1 MLTSLSEVDM
11 ASGFERAHHA
21 DLCGSLTMVDRLII
35 RGHLSRL
42 WFPNH
47 MAYFLDRLGVHI
59 VQDFARFMKEAS
71 SRVVAHAEAIAK
83 KAGRPFIYQDRVVK
97 GKDDLAHEVAKRDGV
112 REGLI
117 CVFSTVEPAMC
128 FALAGG
134 AIRPRLRKCLHLY
147 FYVMDRELG
156 FIHIRLQ
163 TWFPFQIQIY
173 MNGHEYLARQLERR
187 GVGFERYQNTFLSI
201 ADLPLAQRLC
211 ASFVKRR
218 WIRLFDAFARRVNP
232 WLPVIRKLHFGSY
245 YWCIDACEVST
256 DLMWRD
262 RRSLVG
268 VLDDLFD
275 YALRA
280 FSADDVVR
288 FLGLKCRPQTG
299 DLETRHA
306 RRPEGRRIK
315 HRIRQNWL
323 KLYDKWSVLRV
334 ETVINNPS
342 DFRVLRFETDRRGR
356 RSGRWMRM
364 NKGIYNLWRHVQIGE
379 ATNRRYLTPSP
390 RSSPPGPPSH
400 ISTPSATNAS
410 GLATTSP
417 VSILSLTPTP
427 SYSRLFSPVAISSP
441 DSPTMTSSSNFGP
454 HRPPT
459 SHRLVP
465 VAAESADSSPSF
477 ADTRSWQRSRDADDT
492 ASRSSGAAFS
502 PQHSTTATGAFL
514 KLSPLEHSP
523 GLGHSGEHNH

>member
-1 MLTSLSEVDM
+1 M
-11 ASGFERAHHA
+11 ASGFEREHREN
-21 DLCGSLTMVDRLII
+21 LQGTLTMVDRLIVH
-35 RGHLSRL
+35 GHLSRL

-59 VQDFARFMKEAS
+59 TRDFGRFVKEAS
-71 SRVVAHAEAIAK
+71 SKVIAHAEGLAK
-83 KAGRPFIYQDRVVK
+83 KAGRPFVYQDRVVH
-97 GKDDLAHEVAKRDGV
+97 GKDDLAREIAKRDGV
-112 REGLI
+112 TSGLI

-147 FYVMDRELG
+147 FYVIDRELG

-187 GVGFERYQNTFLSI
+187 GVGFERYENTFLSI

-232 WLPVIRKLHFGSY
+232 WLPTIRKLDFGSY

-262 RRSLVG
+262 RRSLLK

-288 FLGLKCRPQTG
+288 FLGLKCRPKTG

-342 DFRVLRFETDRRGR
+342 DFRVLRFNTDRRGR

-364 NKGIYNLWRHVQIGE
+364 NKGIHNLWRHVQIGE
-379 ATNRRYLTPSP
+379 ATNRRYLD
-390 RSSPPGPPSH
+390 
-400 ISTPSATNAS
+400 A
-410 GLATTSP
+410 LAEVKPTGAAIAQLDSLCHQRIRLGHRFARFNP
-417 VSILSLTPTP
+417 VSHADAELFQAVLCGSHLLNGLSNRDLQRHLWATPP
-427 SYSRLFSPVAISSP
+427 
-441 DSPTMTSSSNFGP
+441 
-454 HRPPT
+454 
-459 SHRLVP
+459 
-465 VAAESADSSPSF
+465 ADP
-477 ADTRSWQRSRDADDT
+477 AQTRSRCRRVCRLIAKLRGHGLLAKIPGRRRYRVT
-492 ASRSSGAAFS
+492 LLGRRLLAAALHYRHRQF
-502 PQHSTTATGAFL
+502 PQALAA
-514 KLSPLEHSP
+514 
-523 GLGHSGEHNH
+523 